1 MHDVLC
7 TNTKRN
13 SPIDHVFKQIQGLR
27 AVLCFL
33 PFFRC
38 RTGTCQAGGRGGIFP
53 PSNFEMEKKWENRAQ
68 TKKKEKKKRRG
79 KREAKPLTEYT
90 GSNLSF
96 LNAKVLTR

>member
-1 MHDVLC
+1 
-7 TNTKRN
+7 
-13 SPIDHVFKQIQGLR
+13 
-27 AVLCFL
+27 
-33 PFFRC
+33 
-38 RTGTCQAGGRGGIFP
+38 
-53 PSNFEMEKKWENRAQ
+53 MEKKWENRAQ